1 MLLPHLPSSWAALT
15 FIAVLLVP
23 SSLSAT
29 PPNPAAFEN
38 SAVVRSIELGGATTQ
53 ITTSYT
59 VRSLQNKNGVYVFA
73 LSKDDASK
81 TSWMEAKLKGS
92 NTPLELKRSTDTDE
106 PIAFYELSFPK
117 ALKNNETATLVLTT
131 IQAHASE
138 PLPATVRQNE
148 PQALAYETGVYVLSP
163 YDTVIQRIKFK
174 SPSPDIVSFIDTSE
188 LSKFAEPDNKPA
200 VKSGSTVTY
209 GPFRNIRGS
218 ATPLFV
224 KDEQQ
229 LVGVHYMYDN
239 TVITVP
245 ELRRSAEIS
254 HWGSNLNIED
264 KVWLKNDGAKLKG
277 HFARI
282 EHLRQQV
289 QPQTA
294 QPHVLKDVVFD
305 LPANVRDPY
314 YYDTIGNVST
324 SRFRPA
330 TTRKVAGKK
339 SSPLERL
346 SSLELRPR
354 YPLLG
359 GWNYTFTLGYDMP
372 LEDWASYDAAQ
383 GAYIVAVPFLTAIPG
398 AAYDDVEVK
407 VVLPEAASIVEVQPP
422 FDTDIEYQTHYTFLD
437 TVGRPTII
445 FKSKNLTDKHAGL
458 IYITYKVDVRAHLEK
473 PLAVAAG
480 FLGLFLV
487 ATAFRRVDLRIHTN
501 KKKQA

>member
-1 MLLPHLPSSWAALT
+1 MLLPRLPSSWTALT
-15 FIAVLLVP
+15 CIAVLLVP
-23 SSLSAT
+23 SGLSAT
-29 PPNPAAFEN
+29 SPNPAAFEN

-59 VRSLQNKNGVYVFA
+59 VRSLKNKNAVYVFA
-73 LSKDDASK
+73 LSNDDASN
-81 TSWMEAKLKGS
+81 TSWIEAKLKGS
-92 NTPLELKRSTDTDE
+92 NTPLELKRSSDADE
-106 PIAFYELSFPK
+106 PIAFYELSLPQP
-117 ALKNNETATLVLTT
+117 LKVNETATFILTT
-131 IQAHASE
+131 VQSHASE
-138 PLPATVRQNE
+138 PLPGSVRQTE

-163 YDTVIQRIKFK
+163 YDTLIQRIKLK
-174 SPSPDIVSFIDTSE
+174 SSTPDVISFIETSE
-188 LSKFAEPDNKPA
+188 LDKFAEPGNKA
-200 VKSGSTVTY
+200 VVKTGGTVTY
-209 GPFRNIRGS
+209 GPFRNIRNS
-218 ATPLFV
+218 ATEAFV

-239 TVITVP
+239 PVITIP

-294 QPHVLKDVVFD
+294 QPHILKQVVFN
-305 LPANVRDPY
+305 LPSNVRDPY
-314 YYDTIGNVST
+314 FYDTIGNVST

-330 TTRKVAGKK
+330 STKKIAGKK
-339 SSPLERL
+339 SSPLEKL
-346 SSLELRPR
+346 SFLELRPR
-354 YPLLG
+354 YPLMG

-383 GAYIVAVPFLTAIPG
+383 GAYVAAVPFLTAVPG

-407 VVLPEAASIVEVQPP
+407 VVLPEGASIVDVNPP
-422 FDTDIEYQTHYTFLD
+422 FDTTIEYQRHYTFLD
-437 TVGRPTII
+437 TIGRPTIT

-458 IYITYKVDVRAHLEK
+458 IYITYKVDFRAHLQK
-473 PLAVAAG
+473 PLAVAGG
-480 FLGLFLV
+480 FLGLFLI
-487 ATAFRRVDLRIHTN
+487 ATTFRRLDFRIHTN